1 MATQQRTRGRRIGR
15 LSRAAW
21 LLVLVMMLAA
31 AGWSISGTLTGWGMN
46 HRLAL
51 GLSLMFD
58 LAGLICADY
67 ARRAIERGTPAGLPR
82 LALAGFVAVS
92 GALNW
97 SHGQRIGG
105 TAAGIG
111 LASISAAVE
120 LLFELHRRD
129 VRDEQRA
136 ARGLVAER
144 LPHIP
149 LLGWV
154 MYPGRS
160 WATLRG
166 AVGARLDTLDPLQQ
180 TAPPAA
186 APAAPE
192 PGAVAVQPTPAAA
205 PVTPPVQPEP
215 LVYADPRCH
224 AVRPL
229 YDAGHRPTTGSMRT
243 AIVAAGDPRADPRR
257 GRAARTAPRRPP
269 AGDAA
274 APQDRTVTTAACL
287 AVCLLLMLGAALG
300 LLRVDRRALPPVLV
314 TAALITAA
322 AAYVAALL
330 AL

>member
-1 MATQQRTRGRRIGR
+1 MATPQRTRGRSIGR

-21 LLVLVMMLAA
+21 LVVLLMMLAA
-31 AGWSISGTLTGWGMN
+31 AGWSISGTLTGWGMD
-46 HRLAL
+46 HRLAV

-82 LALAGFVAVS
+82 LALFGFVAVS

-97 SHGQRIGG
+97 SHGQTIGG
-105 TAAGIG
+105 PAAGVG
-111 LASISAAVE
+111 LASISGAVE

-180 TAPPAA
+180 PAPPAA
-186 APAAPE
+186 PQ
-192 PGAVAVQPTPAAA
+192 PGAVAVQPTPATA
-205 PVTPPVQPEP
+205 PVVPTDPEP
-215 LVYADPRCH
+215 LLYADPRCH

-229 YDAGHRPTTGSMRT
+229 YDAGHRPTTGSMRA
-243 AIVAAGDPRADPRR
+243 AIVAAGHPAPSPSVIRGQIRAEVEQHEPHLAELPPETLPLR
-257 GRAARTAPRRPP
+257 RTAP
-269 AGDAA
+269 
-274 APQDRTVTTAACL
+274 
-287 AVCLLLMLGAALG
+287 
-300 LLRVDRRALPPVLV
+300 
-314 TAALITAA
+314 
-322 AAYVAALL
+322 
-330 AL
+330 